1 MDLRHLRYFQAVA
14 EEMSF
19 SRASER
25 LRIAQPALSRAV
37 QELERDVGTRLIDRN
52 RRTFA
57 LTPAGAVLLSEA
69 SLVLERLEESL
80 RRVRRTAAGEEGELR
95 LGYIG
100 PPTQPF
106 LGRLLHD
113 YRQRFP
119 KVSVHLEE
127 RTPER
132 VWEMVAKGR
141 LSVALTRPLPGQ
153 GERSLST
160 LLLRKEPLGIVVPTG
175 HPLAEK
181 KSVPW
186 KALAQ
191 EPLIILARR
200 EGVGLHDEILAA
212 CRAAGFTP
220 RIAHTPSLM
229 GTVLSYVEAG
239 AGLGIAT
246 DSVGIAAM
254 PGSLHYVSVTP
265 ERTVPL
271 VMVWNPDEDTPPV
284 KAFRDLMGEWLSTG
298 RLWTPEPCRPNAS
311 KPRSPSPCHPPARRP
326 HRARDP

>member
-14 EEMSF
+14 EELSF
-19 SRASER
+19 SRASRR

-37 QELERDVGTRLIDRN
+37 QELEQELGARLIERD
-52 RRTFA
+52 RRTVA
-57 LTPAGAVLLSEA
+57 LTPAGSVLLHEA
-69 SLVLERLEESL
+69 GLLLERFEESL
-80 RRVRRTAAGEEGELR
+80 RRVKRTASGEEGELR

-100 PPTQPF
+100 PPTQRF

-113 YRQRFP
+113 YRQRYP

-153 GERSLST
+153 GERSLET
-160 LLLRKEPLGIVVPTG
+160 LLLRREPLGIVVPAT
-175 HPLAEK
+175 HPLAEREF
-181 KSVPW
+181 VTW
-186 KALAQ
+186 KMLAQ
-191 EPLIILARR
+191 EPLIVLARR

-220 RIAHTPSLM
+220 RIAYSPSLM

-246 DSVGIAAM
+246 DSVGAISIS
-254 PGSLHYVSVTP
+254 PGLSYLPVTP

-271 VMVWNPDEDTPPV
+271 VLVWNPDDDLPAV
-284 KAFRDLMGEWLSTG
+284 KAFRDLVSEWLDAG
-298 RLWTPEPCRPNAS
+298 KLWNG
-311 KPRSPSPCHPPARRP
+311 
-326 HRARDP
+326 